1 MGMNLG
7 QPGNN
12 AAAIAK
18 VLEAIKILQL
28 ALPDLPPGTPVHK
41 SVLSAISGISK
52 HAQPA
57 NAQPG
62 IQKTTHRELTQ
73 QAQQQAPMQALMRQL
88 QQGQGGAAAPGAQ
101 AAPPPPQTGEEA
113 A

>member
-1 MGMNLG
+1 MGMKLG
-7 QPGNN
+7 APGNN
-12 AAAIAK
+12 AAAVAK

-41 SVLSAISGISK
+41 AVLGAISGISK

-62 IQKTTHRELTQ
+62 IQKTTHRELGRE
-73 QAQQQAPMQALMRQL
+73 AQQQAPMQALMRML
-88 QQGQGGAAAPGAQ
+88 SQGPGGGAPPGGAAAP
-101 AAPPPPQTGEEA
+101 APATVTEA